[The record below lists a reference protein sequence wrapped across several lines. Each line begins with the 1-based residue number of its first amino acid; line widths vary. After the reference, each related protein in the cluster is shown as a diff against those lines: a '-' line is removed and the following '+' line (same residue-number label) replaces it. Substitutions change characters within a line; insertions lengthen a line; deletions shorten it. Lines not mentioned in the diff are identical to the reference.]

1 MCEASPGRENK
12 NYEIQGSNV
21 QMSKAAPG
29 LQVPLNLKYP
39 RVQEMRATMKE
50 EPQKDEKPESF
61 QEARY
66 TLSYN

>member
-12 NYEIQGSNV
+12 NNEIQGCDV